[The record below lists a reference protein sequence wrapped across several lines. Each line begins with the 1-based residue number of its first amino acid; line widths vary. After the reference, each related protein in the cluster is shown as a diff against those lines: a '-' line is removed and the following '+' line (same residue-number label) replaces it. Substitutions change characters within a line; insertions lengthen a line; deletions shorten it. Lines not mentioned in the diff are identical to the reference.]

1 MQQSPTSRIFS
12 TAFKL
17 EVIERIEAG
26 AAMASLARELGIR
39 RKLLYDWHGSWR
51 ASGVDGLNRKRG
63 PKPGSKR
70 KVRPLPSLD
79 DRVTQPYGTN
89 LDQARSRIAE
99 LERIVG
105 RQQADL
111 DFFREALRALDET
124 APQGNGPSAST
135 RSSRP

>member
-26 AAMASLARELGIR
+26 AAMASLARELGIK

-70 KVRPLPSLD
+70 KVTSASVPEG
-79 DRVTQPYGTN
+79 RVTDPHVTD
-89 LDQARSRIAE
+89 LSQARSRIAE
-99 LERIVG
+99 LERIIG
-105 RQQADL
+105 RQQSDL

-124 APQGNGPSAST
+124 APQGNGPSGST
-135 RSSRP
+135 RSSKP